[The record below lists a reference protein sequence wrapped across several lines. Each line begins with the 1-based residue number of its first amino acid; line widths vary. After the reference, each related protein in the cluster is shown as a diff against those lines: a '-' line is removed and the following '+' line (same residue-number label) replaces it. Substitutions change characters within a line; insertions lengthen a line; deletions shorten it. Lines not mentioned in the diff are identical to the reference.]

1 VIRDLTDARQRL
13 DAGDWKGSI
22 RASRNAAEVLRSM
35 HAEQLNPKK
44 TLRNVDE
51 REAAI
56 LDAERQLIHS
66 QRRRRAL
73 GHHLRGV
80 SMKWRLDRRG
90 PIRQPAPAAGTN
102 RASPPPGAS
111 RTAKNRPAGMRHP
124 GRPGCAAYASQ
135 ASSLVPA

>member
-1 VIRDLTDARQRL
+1 VIRDLTDARQRR
-13 DAGDWKGSI
+13 DAGDWKGCI
-22 RASRNAAEVLRSM
+22 RASRDAAEVLRSM

-51 REAAI
+51 RQAAI

-66 QRRRRAL
+66 QRRLRRAL

-80 SMKWRLDRRG
+80 SMRWHLDRRE

-111 RTAKNRPAGMRHP
+111 RTAKNRSAGMR
-124 GRPGCAAYASQ
+124 GIR
-135 ASSLVPA
+135 